1 MPSVVRQ
8 ACVIEDPK
16 PIKVAVSADITLP
29 HSSLILPARDDTAE
43 YDDTADSYSFQDDPK
58 LVVWRK
64 GNRAV
69 IRLHVKPFTPEEDKR
84 DAPIVVGFV
93 MQHGYVNTIATLEH
107 KAPQKLD
114 LRVKLYLTLDKI
126 GGPIHVE

>member
-8 ACVIEDPK
+8 ASVVEDVK
-16 PIKVAVSADITLP
+16 PIKIKVTGDLTLP
-29 HSSLILPARDDTAE
+29 HSSLILPPRDDTAE
-43 YDDTADSYSFQDDPK
+43 YDDTADSHSFQDDPK

-69 IRLHVKPFTPEEDKR
+69 IRLHVTPYTPDENKR
-84 DAPIVVGFV
+84 DEPVIVGFV

-114 LRVKLYLTLDKI
+114 LRVKLYLTLDKV
-126 GGPIHVE
+126 GGPI